1 MGLYCVLIPPYRC
14 SLTHHEKG
22 AACVAKCQPVTLPK
36 AMFGRKP
43 EIFERLYY
51 HLSNT
56 SQIDKDFQQMTEAMR
71 GAEQE
76 AQVYNGCMSS

>member
-1 MGLYCVLIPPYRC
+1 
-14 SLTHHEKG
+14 
-22 AACVAKCQPVTLPK
+22 VTLPK